1 MIVIGFYA
9 VMWGKAQE
17 WKMKR
22 DEKGGI
28 KSLESGNVK
37 VPLLQD
43 RAQSVEQ

>member
-22 DEKGGI
+22 DEKGV
-28 KSLESGNVK
+28 KSLESGNGK